1 MAERLE
7 RACVCGAG
15 PIGDGR
21 GAGGRLV
28 VERLQAGQQREQLFA
43 VARLAADR
51 IVLPVPAQYY
61 FGEHRKPAQVFCLAH
76 ERYAIPVRLE
86 VRELAAVALHETR
99 E

>member
-1 MAERLE
+1 LTERLE

-15 PIGDGR
+15 PVGHGR

-28 VERLQAGQQREQLFA
+28 VERLQAGQQREHLFA
-43 VARLAADR
+43 VARLAADG

-61 FGEHRKPAQVFCLAH
+61 FGEHRKPAQVFGLAY
-76 ERYAIPVRLE
+76 ERDAIPVRFE
-86 VRELAAVALHETR
+86 VRALAVVALHEAR